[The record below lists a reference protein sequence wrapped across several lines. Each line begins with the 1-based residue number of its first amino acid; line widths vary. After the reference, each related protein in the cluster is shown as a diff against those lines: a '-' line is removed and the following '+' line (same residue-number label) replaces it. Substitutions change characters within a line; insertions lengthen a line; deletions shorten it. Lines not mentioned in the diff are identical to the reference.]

1 MPLCTTAFGWWL
13 AEMSDNSI
21 PALQLSEKP
30 QPEETTKTESELKR
44 QMALL
49 IYIWRVL

>member
-1 MPLCTTAFGWWL
+1 MPLCTIAFGWWL

-30 QPEETTKTESELKR
+30 RPEETTKTGFVLKK
-44 QMALL
+44 QQL